1 MSKRPPA
8 DEEPLLDPDAD
19 EEYEEYVPLSKRKKA
34 RTVALLKKHKK
45 IEDEEK
51 EEEEEDGLSKPIISL
66 AKNTEEIKAQIKDKL
81 DPKIAKSL
89 LVESAVMRKEM
100 ELNAESYE
108 QEKLR
113 QIAEEEQRILKQV
126 ESAVMRKEMELNA
139 ESYEQ

>member
-1 MSKRPPA
+1 MKKHNKIA
-8 DEEPLLDPDAD
+8 DE
-19 EEYEEYVPLSKRKKA
+19 KA
-34 RTVALLKKHKK
+34 
-45 IEDEEK
+45 
-51 EEEEEDGLSKPIISL
+51 EEEDDDGASKPIISL

-126 ESAVMRKEMELNA
+126 ENQFATPLQGVCIAAYSTRGLERGSGVTT
-139 ESYEQ
+139 Y